1 MAVIWVSEMTV
12 KPEAGV
18 EPNLTALALARLV
31 PVIVTVVPPAIEP
44 DLGAISVIEGAGW
57 ISALSSISLP
67 DSVPLG
73 ATVAPSTIG
82 GKMNA

>member
-18 EPNLTALALARLV
+18 EPNLTALALVRLV

-44 DLGAISVIEGAGW
+44 DLGAISVI
-57 ISALSSISLP
+57 
-67 DSVPLG
+67 
-73 ATVAPSTIG
+73 
-82 GKMNA
+82 